1 MKRSLFIFL
10 GALLLTV
17 AFWGYGYA
25 VSPELEGVL
34 NINTADA
41 AELQMLPGIGEATA
55 QNIIAFREA
64 NGPFTSIDDLIK
76 VKGIGE
82 KRFDAVRSYLILE
95 GETTLRVEEMEE

>member
-1 MKRSLFIFL
+1 MKRFLFVFL

-25 VSPELEGVL
+25 ASPELEGVL
-34 NINTADA
+34 NINTADVT
-41 AELQMLPGIGEATA
+41 ELQMLPGIGEATA
-55 QNIIAFREA
+55 QNIVAFREA

-82 KRFDAVRSYLILE
+82 KRLDAVRSCVILE
-95 GETTLRVEEMEE
+95 GKTTLRMKE